1 MTVGTAETKSRCII
15 SGGDTI
21 AYYQYQNYYPQHYQ
35 QNQQNVIVW
44 VQGIEGAK
52 AYPVA
57 SGASVLLMDSEE
69 NVFYIKSTDQSGM
82 PSPLRIFDYAERK
95 EEAQKVDTSQFITRD
110 EFEQKISELK
120 RKPKEKKNEPS
131 V

>member
-1 MTVGTAETKSRCII
+1 M
-15 SGGDTI
+15 
-21 AYYQYQNYYPQHYQ
+21 AYYPYQNYYPQQYQ
-35 QNQQNVIVW
+35 QNQQNGIVW

-120 RKPKEKKNEPS
+120 RKPKEKKNEPT